1 MNEQFHEQISALV
14 DDELAEAEHA
24 LLSKRLAGDA
34 ALRSKLSRYQLI
46 SDSLQN
52 HLPRKTDPDFHIGVQ
67 LALQDEPALV
77 QTTSARL
84 TRLFK
89 PVAGLAVAAS
99 VAVVAVLSLQSV
111 RQEIPSAT
119 STLATAP
126 VLEEQMPLGVAPLLA
141 NNTPNVSDNVSSNA
155 QNLDIYLVN
164 HNEFAVNR
172 GMQGMLP
179 YMRLVGHDSG
189 VDGKE

>member
-24 LLSKRLAGDA
+24 LISKRLAGDA

-77 QTTSARL
+77 QVTSARL
-84 TRLFK
+84 ARFFK

-111 RQEIPSAT
+111 RQENPSET
-119 STLATAP
+119 STLATAS
-126 VLEEQMPLGVAPLLA
+126 VLEERTPLDVAPLLA
-141 NNTPNVSDNVSSNA
+141 NNTPNASGDA

-179 YMRLVGHDSG
+179 YMRLVGHDSS
-189 VDGKE
+189 VDDKE

>member
-1 MNEQFHEQISALV
+1 MKEKLHEQISALV

-24 LLSKRLAGDA
+24 LLNKRLADDA
-34 ALRSKLSRYQLI
+34 SLRGRLSRYQLI

-67 LALQDEPALV
+67 LVLQDEPAV
-77 QTTSARL
+77 AATPARL
-84 TRLFK
+84 ARFFK
-89 PVAGLAVAAS
+89 PMAGLAVAAS

-111 RQEIPSAT
+111 RQADPSAGPA
-119 STLATAP
+119 LATAP
-126 VLEEQMPLGVAPLLA
+126 VGDSETPVDVAPMLA
-141 NNTPNVSDNVSSNA
+141 NSTPNVSADT

-179 YMRLVGHDSG
+179 YVRLVGHDSQLDDM
-189 VDGKE
+189 V

>member
-1 MNEQFHEQISALV
+1 MKEKLHEQISALV

-24 LLSKRLAGDA
+24 LLSKRLADDA
-34 ALRSKLSRYQLI
+34 SLRSRLSRYQLI

-67 LALQDEPALV
+67 LALQDEPAVV
-77 QTTSARL
+77 QVTSARL
-84 TRLFK
+84 ARLFK
-89 PVAGLAVAAS
+89 PVAGVAVAAS

-111 RQEIPSAT
+111 RQENPSAA

-126 VLEEQMPLGVAPLLA
+126 VLDEGMPVNVDPMLA
-141 NNTPNVSDNVSSNA
+141 NSTLNVSGDTQS
-155 QNLDIYLVN
+155 LDIYLVN

-179 YMRLVGHDSG
+179 YVRLVGHDSS
-189 VDGKE
+189 VDDKE